1 MAGHESFR
9 FAESDEVILSTLS
22 AGKAATGYSLV
33 LPPGWRKIPLRGGT
47 NKAVRAI
54 VKEIFAEVAPG
65 TPQDRVTA
73 YRAYLEKQLSDMV
86 REAKSKGG
94 IDLYLPVKPVYRAP
108 LAASFVVSEMSLG
121 EVDPADILATLVAED
136 DAARP
141 VVVDGG
147 AGARI
152 DRIVA
157 PIPERG
163 VEVSSRSVEYVL
175 PVPGSAD
182 RWMVIA
188 FSTLGG
194 GSPDDEITRLLCGLF
209 QAIMA
214 NFRWGWKAS

>member
-1 MAGHESFR
+1 MASHESFR
-9 FAESDEVILSTLS
+9 FAESDGVVVSAKS
-22 AGKAATGYSLV
+22 AGTAATGYSLV

-47 NKAVRAI
+47 SKAVRA
-54 VKEIFAEVAPG
+54 VVREVFAEVAPG

-73 YRAYLEKQLSDMV
+73 YRAYLETQLSDMV
-86 REAKSKGG
+86 REARSKGG

-108 LAASFVVSEMSLG
+108 MAASFVVSEVSLG
-121 EVDPADILATLVAED
+121 EVDPADIVSAMVAED

-141 VVVDGG
+141 VIVDGA
-147 AGARI
+147 AGVRT
-152 DRIVA
+152 DRVVA

-209 QAIMA
+209 QAMMA
-214 NFRWGWKAS
+214 NFRWGWKA

>member
-1 MAGHESFR
+1 MASHESFHL
-9 FAESDEVILSTLS
+9 AESDGVILSPS
-22 AGKAATGYSLV
+22 AVRAATGYSIV

-47 NKAVRAI
+47 SKAVRAI
-54 VKEIFAEVAPG
+54 VKEVFAEVAPN
-65 TPQDRVTA
+65 TPQDKVTA
-73 YRAYLEKQLSDMV
+73 YRAQLETQLSDMV
-86 REAKSKGG
+86 KEARSKGG

-108 LAASFVVSEMSLG
+108 LAASFVVSEVSLG
-121 EVDPADILATLVAED
+121 EVDPADVLATLVAED

-141 VVVDGG
+141 VVVDGV
-147 AGARI
+147 AGVCT
-152 DRIVA
+152 DREVA

-209 QAIMA
+209 RAIMA
-214 NFRWGWKAS
+214 NFRWGWKA

>member
-1 MAGHESFR
+1 MASHESFR
-9 FAESDEVILSTLS
+9 FAESDGVISS
-22 AGKAATGYSLV
+22 AGKAATGYSVV

-47 NKAVRAI
+47 SKAVRAI
-54 VKEIFAEVAPG
+54 VKEIFAEVAPD

-73 YRAYLEKQLSDMV
+73 YRAYLETQLSDMV
-86 REAKSKGG
+86 REARSNGG

-108 LAASFVVSEMSLG
+108 LAASFVVSEVSLG
-121 EVDPADILATLVAED
+121 EADPVDIVAAMVAED

-141 VVVDGG
+141 VVVDGA
-147 AGARI
+147 AGTFT
-152 DRIVA
+152 DRVLA

-209 QAIMA
+209 RAIMA
-214 NFRWGWKAS
+214 NFRWEWKA